1 MSKKTPQLLKTAC
14 NVLIELPL
22 PPWTLSLASSLRGVW
37 LSLNLLDRRIMQ
49 DGTLYSLQPLSLLT
63 GKGEIEDKIL
73 TVG

>member
-1 MSKKTPQLLKTAC
+1 
-14 NVLIELPL
+14 
-22 PPWTLSLASSLRGVW
+22 
-37 LSLNLLDRRIMQ
+37 MQ